1 MKMEPS
7 HMTAPR
13 RNRQSKDKFI
23 TILDS
28 AYHLVCLSIIP
39 NHCRPP
45 GMFAVVVVVVCFLI
59 LGLVQH
65 FIHQLFHHVGGP
77 HTLREAI
84 GQIARVV
91 VKVNDNGMIHQII
104 VSHFV
109 RLAHV
114 DAISFGHLLHLRR
127 RPRQKNVVGMKIG
140 AVILEDLNGIPGRI
154 DRNKDGD
161 NLLVEFGVL
170 LFKRVQD
177 AGHLV
182 HFRRANVGTAGKPK
196 VEKCPFAD
204 KTLFRDQVTVH
215 VDQGP
220 GTANGGFSGAHDLA
234 QGGFETTFAFELII
248 RHGAPGH
255 HGHEKER
262 RPRDGRFT
270 IEGKNTRRL
279 STRTGRAHLGGQ
291 RMNGG
296 GWRDAGGRWS
306 AGGGGQCAN

>member
-220 GTANGGFSGAHDLA
+220 GTANGGFSGCVVVVVVVVYRGEARRDDNGEIVVSFQFGLCK
-234 QGGFETTFAFELII
+234 GTETT
-248 RHGAPGH
+248 R
-255 HGHEKER
+255 KQKKKKK
-262 RPRDGRFT
+262 
-270 IEGKNTRRL
+270 KNT
-279 STRTGRAHLGGQ
+279 A
-291 RMNGG
+291 
-296 GWRDAGGRWS
+296 
-306 AGGGGQCAN
+306 